1 MNNPAIVHLLVKW
14 IQRALFGGAAVLL
27 TWCGYALLDSW
38 SFQRSGNL
46 QLQEIRSTEN
56 PAGAEMSPVVL
67 SALPRRS
74 ATAPNMADVIGRL
87 EVERLGL
94 LVMIA
99 EGTSAST
106 LRHAAGHIAG
116 TALPGQAGNIG
127 ISAHRDTFFRPLRNI
142 ERDDIIK
149 LTTARGEYRY
159 RVLGTS
165 VVSPSDVSVLEQ
177 GDDEMLTLVTCY
189 PFYFVGPAPR
199 RFIVKAEK
207 IPTVTN

>member
-1 MNNPAIVHLLVKW
+1 MNNPAIIPLLVKW

-38 SFQRSGNL
+38 SFQRSENL
-46 QLQEIRSTEN
+46 RFQEIRSMQN
-56 PAGAEMSPVVL
+56 PAAAEVSPVVL
-67 SALPRRS
+67 PALPRPGKM
-74 ATAPNMADVIGRL
+74 APDTADVIGRL
-87 EVERLGL
+87 EVERLGV
-94 LVMIA
+94 LVMVA
-99 EGTSAST
+99 EGTSDAT

-142 ERDDIIK
+142 ERDDIIS
-149 LTTARGEYRY
+149 LTTPLGDYRY

-165 VVSPSDVSVLEQ
+165 VVSPSEVSVLEQ
-177 GDDEMLTLVTCY
+177 GDDEILTLVTCY

-199 RFIVKAEK
+199 RFVVRAEK
-207 IPTVTN
+207 IPSVTN

>member
-1 MNNPAIVHLLVKW
+1 MNNLVKW

-27 TWCGYALLDSW
+27 TWCGFALLDSW

-46 QLQEIRSTEN
+46 WFQEIRSMQN
-56 PAGAEMSPVVL
+56 PATAEVSPALL
-67 SALPRRS
+67 STSPRRS
-74 ATAPNMADVIGRL
+74 ARARNIADVVGRL

-94 LVMIA
+94 LVMVA
-99 EGTSAST
+99 EGTSEAT

-116 TALPGQAGNIG
+116 TALPGQTGNIG

-149 LTTARGEYRY
+149 LTTPLGDYRY

-165 VVSPSDVSVLEQ
+165 VVSPSDVSVLQQ
-177 GDDEMLTLVTCY
+177 GDDEILTLVTCY

-207 IPTVTN
+207 ISTLTN